1 MKFKSNFYDIHYD
14 KYRITSNNALKI
26 KIFNMFKGF
35 KKKIVKVNKGRI
47 FCRVAGKGPALLLLH
62 GYPQTHFMWHKIANN
77 LAKSFSVIVADLRGY
92 GSSFVLESD
101 SKHLNYSKR
110 EMANDMVQ
118 LMNKLGYSKFSIA
131 GHDRGGR
138 VAHRLAR
145 DHRKKVIAMSV
156 LDICPTLDMYEKTE
170 MNFAKAY
177 FHWFFL
183 IQPKWLPERMI
194 ESNPK
199 KWMKNCLDKWS
210 GNSKFGKA
218 EEIYLKAFKQ
228 SKRIHATCE
237 DYRASATID
246 LEHDKKDRKKLLN
259 IPIQVLWGKQG
270 VIGKQFNSI
279 KIWKKYTKNKVY
291 GAGIKS
297 GHFIPEQNPKETIK
311 HLKKFFL
318 KYV

>member
-1 MKFKSNFYDIHYD
+1 MFKS
-14 KYRITSNNALKI
+14 
-26 KIFNMFKGF
+26 F
-35 KKKIVKVNKGRI
+35 KKKFVKVKKGKI
-47 FCRVAGKGPALLLLH
+47 FCRVGGKGPPLLLLH
-62 GYPQTHFMWHKIANN
+62 GYPQTHVMWHKIANE
-77 LAKSFSVIVADLRGY
+77 LAKSFTIIVADLRGY
-92 GSSFVLESD
+92 GSSFVLKSD
-101 SKHLNYSKR
+101 INHKNYSKR
-110 EMANDMVQ
+110 EMSKDMIQ
-118 LMNKLGYSKFSIA
+118 LMDELGFKKFFIA

-145 DHRKKVIAMSV
+145 DYRKKVIAISV
-156 LDICPTLDMYEKTE
+156 LDICPTLDMYEQTE
-170 MNFAKAY
+170 KNFAKAY

-194 ESNPK
+194 ESDPK

-210 GNSKFGKA
+210 GNTKFGKV
-218 EEIYLKAFKQ
+218 EKIYFKAFKQ
-228 SKRIHATCE
+228 KERIHATCE
-237 DYRASATID
+237 DYRASASID

-291 GAGIKS
+291 GVGINS

-311 HLKKFFL
+311 HIKKFFL